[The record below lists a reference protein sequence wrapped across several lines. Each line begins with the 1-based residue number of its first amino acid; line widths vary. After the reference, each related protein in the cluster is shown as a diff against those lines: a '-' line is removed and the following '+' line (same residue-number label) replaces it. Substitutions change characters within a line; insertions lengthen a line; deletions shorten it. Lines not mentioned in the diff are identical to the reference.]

1 MKDKN
6 IFSQSLQKI
15 TEAQSIYLNQLV
27 YDLKKGEDVITLSL
41 GEAFFDIPLF
51 DFNLLD
57 LEKSH
62 HYADSAGTPK
72 LKEKISNHYYKT
84 LK

>member
-27 YDLKKGEDVITLSL
+27 YDLKRKGEDVITLSL

-62 HYADSAGTPK
+62 HYNQILL
-72 LKEKISNHYYKT
+72 LKFYNNDCLFS
-84 LK
+84 L